1 MFHLIW
7 VGGSYPS
14 WVAQVM
20 LLYLGISEKHI
31 KSTSRVPRI
40 LVPDLGRPTKFK
52 TPGPKVMFLYL
63 GSSKSSKSSKHRA
76 PTVMFLYLE
85 SSKSSKS
92 SKPRVPT
99 AMFLYLGRSKNTKKT
114 KCSGFFRSWFFQGLS
129 LACLVGLLL
138 FMEWDF
144 FSRASHLLVVSS
156 CLFFGEGGFFQGLS
170 LACLVGLLLFL
181 KWDFFHGASSLLVV
195 SSCHIFW

>member
-76 PTVMFLYLE
+76 PTVMFGEFKKFKKL
-85 SSKSSKS
+85 K
-92 SKPRVPT
+92 VPSPNSDVSLPGEIKKHKKYQMQRLFSQLVFSRPVT
-99 AMFLYLGRSKNTKKT
+99 GLLGRP
-114 KCSGFFRSWFFQGLS
+114 
-129 LACLVGLLL
+129 A
-138 FMEWDF
+138 
-144 FSRASHLLVVSS
+144 A
-156 CLFFGEGGFFQGLS
+156 
-170 LACLVGLLLFL
+170 
-181 KWDFFHGASSLLVV
+181 FHGVGFLQ
-195 SSCHIFW
+195 

>member
-7 VGGSYPS
+7 VGGSFPS

-92 SKPRVPT
+92 SKSRVPT
-99 AMFLYLGRSKNTKKT
+99 AMFLYLGRSKNTPKNQMQRLF
-114 KCSGFFRSWFFQGLS
+114 SQ
-129 LACLVGLLL
+129 LVFSRPVTGLLG
-138 FMEWDF
+138 
-144 FSRASHLLVVSS
+144 RPA
-156 CLFFGEGGFFQGLS
+156 
-170 LACLVGLLLFL
+170 A
-181 KWDFFHGASSLLVV
+181 FHGVGFLQ
-195 SSCHIFW
+195 

>member
-20 LLYLGISEKHI
+20 LLYLGILEKHI

-92 SKPRVPT
+92 SKSRVPT
-99 AMFLYLGRSKNTKKT
+99 AMFLYLGRSKKIPNAAA
-114 KCSGFFRSWFFQGLS
+114 FF
-129 LACLVGLLL
+129 AV
-138 FMEWDF
+138 
-144 FSRASHLLVVSS
+144 
-156 CLFFGEGGFFQGLS
+156 GFFQNPFTGRLGRP
-170 LACLVGLLLFL
+170 AA
-181 KWDFFHGASSLLVV
+181 FHGVGFLQWSFPFACCL
-195 SSCHIFW
+195 

>member
-20 LLYLGISEKHI
+20 LLYLGILEKHI

-40 LVPDLGRPTKFK
+40 LAPDLGRPTKFK
-52 TPGPKVMFLYL
+52 TPGPKVMFLDL
-63 GSSKSSKSSKHRA
+63 GSSKSSNSSKHRA

-92 SKPRVPT
+92 SKSRVPT
-99 AMFLYLGRSKNTKKT
+99 AMFLYLGRSKNKK
-114 KCSGFFRSWFFQGLS
+114 KQMQRLFSQLVFFKACHWPAWSACCFSWSGISSVELPICLLS
-129 LACLVGLLL
+129 LAR
-138 FMEWDF
+138 EKN
-144 FSRASHLLVVSS
+144 RRT
-156 CLFFGEGGFFQGLS
+156 QQQN
-170 LACLVGLLLFL
+170 
-181 KWDFFHGASSLLVV
+181 
-195 SSCHIFW
+195 